1 MHIAKRRKSIWKDF
15 ILYDSNCITTWKRK
29 KKRKNRVGK
38 KKIRGL
44 SRSQGEGT
52 VEYTEHRGYL
62 MSETAKS
69 EIIMMDIC

>member
-1 MHIAKRRKSIWKDF
+1 MKRFHTVWLQ
-15 ILYDSNCITTWKRK
+15 LYNNLEKE